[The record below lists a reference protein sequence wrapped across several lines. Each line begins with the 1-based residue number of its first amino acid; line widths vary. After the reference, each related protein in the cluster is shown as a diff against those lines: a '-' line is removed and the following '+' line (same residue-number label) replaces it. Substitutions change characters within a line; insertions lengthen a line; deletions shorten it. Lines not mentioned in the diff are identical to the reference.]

1 MMEVVVNDTNILI
14 DLCNA
19 GLLGYC
25 RSLGLDFRTLDLVMN
40 EIRDEEQRAAVQS
53 IVDDG
58 TLTVVSLSS
67 KQIQRIGLRMMDY
80 RGTCNLSFE
89 DVAVMEYSIEND
101 CRLLTG
107 DRKLREKAL
116 LEGLKVSGVL
126 YVTDLIRSR
135 SVMSNSDLAD
145 ALRRLADSNSRLPMK
160 LIQLRIDE
168 LMGEV

>member
-1 MMEVVVNDTNILI
+1 MEVVVNDTNILI

-19 GLLGYC
+19 GLLGCC

-40 EIRDEEQRAAVQS
+40 EIRDEEQHAAVQA

-58 TLTVVSLSS
+58 TLTVISLSGS
-67 KQIQRIGLRMMDY
+67 QIQRIGSRMMDY
-80 RGTCNLSFE
+80 KGVSNLSFE
-89 DVAVMEYSIEND
+89 DVAVMEYSIENGY
-101 CRLLTG
+101 RLLTG

-126 YVTDLIRSR
+126 YVTDLIRDK

-145 ALRRLADSNSRLPMK
+145 ALRRLMNSNNRLPMK
-160 LIQLRIDE
+160 LTQQRIDE
-168 LMGEV
+168 LTGDV